1 MLRPLSM
8 GPMSIEQHFEQI
20 DTEAA
25 ALSAL
30 AAKVNRATRAGARA
44 AAEGNLAAA
53 ARSLQTCGALLAEA
67 AGQAQAAQAAL
78 ERAQARLAEGPR
90 DLIKEV
96 GERVSASGAPWL
108 ATENPNAFVSF
119 PALVRFVS
127 EGVRIDRK
135 LVRSQRPAAI
145 AAAIERARA
154 ARDSNPERVLRLIW
168 RAARA
173 AAGHVATPVAKL
185 PPTIRVPAKDIF
197 EVLSLNNPEYTEI
210 DFTRHLYLLDR
221 TRVSDIEGYRLAFS
235 ASTGTRSGRHY
246 RILDEY
252 GAEHAY
258 YLVEFER
265 VSGA

>member
-1 MLRPLSM
+1 
-8 GPMSIEQHFEQI
+8 MSIEQHFEQI
-20 DTEAA
+20 DKETA

-30 AAKVNRATRAGARA
+30 AAKVNRATRAAARA

-53 ARSLQTCGALLAEA
+53 ARNLQTCGALLAEA

-78 ERAQARLAEGPR
+78 ERARARLAEGPG
-90 DLIKEV
+90 DLIREV

-108 ATENPNAFVSF
+108 PTENPYAFVSF
-119 PALVRFVS
+119 PVLVRFLGD
-127 EGVRIDRK
+127 GVRIDRK
-135 LVRSQRPAAI
+135 LVRSQRPGAI
-145 AAAIERARA
+145 AASIERARTA
-154 ARDSNPERVLRLIW
+154 KDGNAERILRLVW

-173 AAGHVATPVAKL
+173 AAGHVSTPVAKL
-185 PPTIRVPAKDIF
+185 PPTIRVPAKDVF
-197 EVLSLNNPEYTEI
+197 EVLGLNNPDYTEV

-221 TRVSDIEGYRLAFS
+221 TRVSDIDGYRLTFS
-235 ASTGTRSGRHY
+235 ASTGTRSGRHF

-265 VSGA
+265 VTSS